1 MIQRDDFRVKNKTHT
16 DEYNKLELKIKQ
28 LRSDIRK
35 EERRYVDKAQL
46 IGTTISRATVDPMFE
61 QRQFDL
67 VMFDEVSIRCYYSY
81 TFNLIFLCRH
91 CCTKRY
97 HCT

>member
-1 MIQRDDFRVKNKTHT
+1 MCNSYATELDRLLIQRDDFRVKNKTHT

-61 QRQFDL
+61 QR
-67 VMFDEVSIRCYYSY
+67 V
-81 TFNLIFLCRH
+81 
-91 CCTKRY
+91 
-97 HCT
+97 